1 MIPSCSFETNEF
13 EIVRV
18 WVSSHPIFRCQALIW
33 PEYLPDCIDHV
44 SGTKLCIAVY
54 MVNLCRFGVIFK
66 SPWRSQMAVVTSGF
80 SGLLGF
86 PLAAPGCVAN
96 LQNPFEWS
104 QQKEWTSP
112 LMSMLKLIPLFWRL
126 CWHDQISDT
135 GLELTVLGLTV
146 DFGSPWEDKWI

>member
-66 SPWRSQMAVVTSGF
+66 SLWRSQMAVVTSGF
-80 SGLLGF
+80 SGPLGF

-96 LQNPFEWS
+96 LQNPFERS
-104 QQKEWTSP
+104 QQKEWTQWTHVNAEADSFVLAP
-112 LMSMLKLIPLFWRL
+112 MVGMIKF
-126 CWHDQISDT
+126 
-135 GLELTVLGLTV
+135 LTLG
-146 DFGSPWEDKWI
+146 SS